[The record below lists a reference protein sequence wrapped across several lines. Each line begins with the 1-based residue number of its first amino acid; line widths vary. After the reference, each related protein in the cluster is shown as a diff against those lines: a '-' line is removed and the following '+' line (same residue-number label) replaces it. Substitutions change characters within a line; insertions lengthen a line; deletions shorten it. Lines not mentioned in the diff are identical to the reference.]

1 MARDTT
7 TGRGKQPQSNADAI
21 NRQLAKIREL
31 EQGVEALKEKEALR
45 LFRLIE
51 RAGWFE
57 VSVSDDAF
65 VAAMTEL
72 VNRHRDGAAGASDP
86 DGRDATGA

>member
-1 MARDTT
+1 MAKDPMG
-7 TGRGKQPQSNADAI
+7 GRGKPAQSHADAI
-21 NRQLAKIREL
+21 GRQLAKIREL
-31 EQGVEALKEKEALR
+31 ERGVEALKEKEALR

-86 DGRDATGA
+86 DGRDASGV